1 MQSLGETQIDLGA
14 PALVP
19 PPTSSL
25 MVEQSHDQRSHS
37 PLVGLEG
44 DINDAVI
51 DNIVEEESSNGDEE
65 EGKLETFWKNG
76 IPTPFICEGRRGG
89 IIIFLGCYFWSLNF
103 L

>member
-65 EGKLETFWKNG
+65 EGKLKKNG
-76 IPTPFICEGRRGG
+76 IPSP
-89 IIIFLGCYFWSLNF
+89 
-103 L
+103 